1 MYGYFIGSVE
11 EICKDRII
19 LEVNHI
25 GYNIKVSEHT
35 LSEVRRLSGDIKV
48 YTYTSVKEDEISLYG
63 FLNKEELE
71 LFKQLISVSGIGP
84 KGGLSILSVMTVEE
98 LSSAIASGDAKRLSK
113 APGIGA
119 KTAQR
124 LILELKG
131 KVDEVILTGLTSNT
145 DTFDSQSE
153 AVKEVIEAL
162 TSLGYSASDANRAVS
177 LVENSNE
184 LTTEQL
190 LKQALKYIY
199 N

>member
-19 LEVNHI
+19 LEVNRI

-177 LVENSNE
+177 LIENSNE